1 MDDCS
6 MSGPLSVTSSQIYMI
21 EMENDT
27 ALPTKRAFHRRFVDD
42 IYNKRK
48 KNTEGKL
55 CHSLNNYHKNIK
67 LTIEVS
73 ATKFLSTY

>member
-42 IYNKRK
+42 IYNNRK
-48 KNTEGKL
+48 KTQRVNYVIHLIIIIKT
-55 CHSLNNYHKNIK
+55 LN
-67 LTIEVS
+67 
-73 ATKFLSTY
+73 